1 MPTVV
6 TIDVAVLLAAII
18 ILRLRRRTQARSR
31 NDELLTVLIVLAF
44 GVMIADTAFGNA
56 ILNTIGQIVASSR

>member
-1 MPTVV
+1 MPTVI